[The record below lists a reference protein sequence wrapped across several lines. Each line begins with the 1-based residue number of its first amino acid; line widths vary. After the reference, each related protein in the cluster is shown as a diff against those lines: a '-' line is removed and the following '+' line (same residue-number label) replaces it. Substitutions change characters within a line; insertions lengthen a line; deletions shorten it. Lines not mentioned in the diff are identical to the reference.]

1 MTKTID
7 IPAALGLPSLPSN
20 SSDTIAGLMWARD
33 ILQKYLTTA
42 DAIADP
48 KGIEEL
54 KSVKI
59 GGVDHW
65 LHLRAQ
71 IILFEEPGKLLM
83 AMVTK
88 VFPCAKNADFWGA
101 KNAKASV

>member
-65 LHLRAQ
+65 LYLRAQ
-71 IILFEEPGKLLM
+71 VILFEEPGKVLM
-83 AMVTK
+83 ALVTK
-88 VFPCAKNADFWGA
+88 VLHRAQSVNFGGA